1 MPKRA
6 RITKVHNGD
15 FFEVSFNPEE
25 YTLSRDNNFAAQS
38 IPGLSSPLIQFVN
51 GNLRTLEM
59 ELFFDT
65 FEVRKDVRDETNKVI
80 DLLKIDSELHAPPVT
95 IVSWGTLQF
104 QCVLVKATQRFSMFL
119 DDGRP
124 ARARLSVTFQE
135 FIDVDREGKEVNRQT
150 ADFTKTH
157 SVAETDTLTRL
168 AYRYYKDPARWRVI
182 AAANELDDPRAIYP
196 GQLLVIPSL
205 PYVDPQTGEV
215 TQ

>member
-6 RITKVHNGD
+6 RITKVHNGE

-38 IPGLSSPLIQFVN
+38 IPGLSSPLLQFVN

-65 FEVRKDVRDETNKVI
+65 FEVKKDVRDETNKVI
-80 DLLKIDSELHAPPVT
+80 DLLKIDSELHAPPVLV
-95 IVSWGTLQF
+95 VSWGTLQF
-104 QCVLVKATQRFSMFL
+104 QCVLAKATQRFGLFL

-124 ARARLSVTFQE
+124 ARARLSVSFQE

-150 ADFTKTH
+150 ADFTKAHT
-157 SVAETDTLTRL
+157 VVDLETLIGL
-168 AYRYYKDPARWRVI
+168 ATKFYKDPARWRVL
-182 AAANELDDPRAIYP
+182 AAANDLDDPRAIFP
-196 GQLLVIPSL
+196 GQLLKIPSL
-205 PYVDPQTGEV
+205 PFIDPQTEEV
-215 TQ
+215 SQ